1 MRAVSLHWVGFSAA
15 AAVAVACGGEEG
27 LTADQLNDKMP
38 SVTVDPM
45 PSGGTD
51 AQATSTPSP
60 TATTGGPATDSPAMS
75 VGGATGTGSA
85 PPSGAPTA
93 TASAPVGPGTTAAPP
108 GPEPDMEP
116 EGPVGGGG
124 APPMPPTTGGAG
136 IDPTPEPVASG
147 GMGSTGVA
155 GAPPMV
161 EPVPEPVVPVC
172 EGPYCPRT
180 GSFKMLAYSKTGGF
194 RHTDSINSGKV
205 MLQEI
210 ADEQGFEVSFTET
223 NDEITAE
230 GLLQYEIV
238 FFMNSTGDIFNNNE
252 QQIYEDWMTTQNGA
266 FGGVHSATDTE
277 NGWAFY
283 SEVTGQYYDLHETC
297 CVEANIQWED
307 ASLDFVAVQGLPNP
321 WRRSEEWYYFNK
333 SGEWSTKTGFTILSR
348 VTSSNNTR
356 PVSYIR
362 EWSNFRSFYTSLG
375 HQGSVFED
383 DNVKRH
389 VAAGIMW
396 AVRREALLQ

>member
-1 MRAVSLHWVGFSAA
+1 M
-15 AAVAVACGGEEG
+15 
-27 LTADQLNDKMP
+27 
-38 SVTVDPM
+38 
-45 PSGGTD
+45 
-51 AQATSTPSP
+51 
-60 TATTGGPATDSPAMS
+60 
-75 VGGATGTGSA
+75 GS
-85 PPSGAPTA
+85 
-93 TASAPVGPGTTAAPP
+93 
-108 GPEPDMEP
+108 M
-116 EGPVGGGG
+116 GG
-124 APPMPPTTGGAG
+124 APP
-136 IDPTPEPVASG
+136 I
-147 GMGSTGVA
+147 
-155 GAPPMV
+155 
-161 EPVPEPVVPVC
+161 PEPVVPEPEVVAC

-194 RHTDSINSGKV
+194 RHTDSINTGKL

-223 NDEITAE
+223 NEEITAD
-230 GLLQYEIV
+230 GLAQYEIV

-252 QQIYEDWMTTQNGA
+252 QDIYEDWMTTQNGA

-283 SEVTGQYYDLHETC
+283 SEVTGQYYDLHEAC
-297 CVEANIQWED
+297 CVEANIQWEED
-307 ASLDFVAVQGLPNP
+307 MLGFVAVQGLPNP

-333 SGEWSTKTGFTILSR
+333 SAEWSTKTGFTILSR
-348 VTSSNNTR
+348 VTSNNNTR
-356 PVSYIR
+356 PVSYVR

-375 HQGSVFED
+375 HQGSAFED